1 MLKTTF
7 GTIALVLAC
16 AVGAVAPGTARAD
29 DPPLKVCATVA
40 ELGALARDVGGDQV
54 QVTVITKPTEDPHFT
69 PARPSQ
75 IKAVSECDLYVRV
88 GLELEFGWETILLNN
103 SRNGKVIPG
112 GQGFVDASTAIV
124 PMEVPV
130 VIIDRS
136 MGDIHPQGNPHYL
149 SDPVN
154 GLRVARLLRDKLS
167 QFRPAKTAYF
177 DTRLADFERRLEVAL
192 VGEPL
197 ARKYEAEKLATLAEY
212 GKLGAFLKE
221 QGDYDQLGGW
231 LQATEPYYGTKVIDD
246 HPMWPYFARRFGLVV
261 VGHLEPRP
269 GFPPTTKH
277 LGDLV
282 ALVKT
287 ERVPLVLASA
297 YYDPRHARFI
307 AENTGATVLAMAN
320 QAGARPGTDDYL
332 GMVDYNVRQ
341 VVDAMRARPAGASPG
356 A

>member
-1 MLKTTF
+1 MLNAISGTTMLLV
-7 GTIALVLAC
+7 ALVIGI
-16 AVGAVAPGTARAD
+16 GAPARALGAD
-29 DPPLKVCATVA
+29 DPLKICATVP
-40 ELGALARDVGGDQV
+40 ELGALAREVGGDHV
-54 QVTVITKPTEDPHFT
+54 QVSVIAKPTEDPHFT

-75 IKAVSECDLYVRV
+75 IKLVSECDMFVRM
-88 GLELEFGWETILLNN
+88 GLELEAGWEGQLLNN
-103 SRNGKVIPG
+103 SRNTKVVPG

-130 VIIDRS
+130 IPIDRS
-136 MGDIHPQGNPHYL
+136 MGDIHGQGNPHYL

-154 GLRVARLLRDKLS
+154 GLRVARLLRDKLA
-167 QFRPAKTAYF
+167 QFRPAERATF
-177 DTRLADFERRLEVAL
+177 DDRLADFERRVGVAL

-197 ARKYEAEKLATLAEY
+197 ARKYDAEKLATLAEY

-221 QGDYDQLGGW
+221 QGEYEQLGGW
-231 LQATEPYYGTKVIDD
+231 LKRTEPSYGTKVIDD

-282 ALVKT
+282 TLMKND
-287 ERVPLVLASA
+287 RVPLVLASA

-307 AENTGATVLAMAN
+307 AEATGAKVLAMAN
-320 QAGARPGTDDYL
+320 QVGARPGTDAYLDY
-332 GMVDYNVRQ
+332 VDYNVRQ
-341 VVDAMRARPAGASPG
+341 VADALRN
-356 A
+356 

>member
-1 MLKTTF
+1 MLNAMS
-7 GTIALVLAC
+7 GIIMLLLALLIGIGAP
-16 AVGAVAPGTARAD
+16 ARAVAD
-29 DPPLKVCATVA
+29 DAPLKICATVP
-40 ELGALARDVGGDQV
+40 ELGAIAREVGGDHL
-54 QVTVITKPTEDPHFT
+54 QVTVIAKPTEDPHFT

-75 IKAVSECDLYVRV
+75 IKAVSECDMFVRM
-88 GLELEFGWETILLNN
+88 GLELEAGWEGQLLNN
-103 SRNGKVIPG
+103 SRNTKVVPG

-130 VIIDRS
+130 IPIDRS
-136 MGDIHPQGNPHYL
+136 MGDIHGQGNPHYL

-154 GLRVARLLRDKLS
+154 GLRVARLLRDKIV
-167 QFRPAKTAYF
+167 QFRQAERATF
-177 DTRLADFERRLEVAL
+177 DGRLADFERRVGVAL
-192 VGEPL
+192 VGETL

-221 QGDYDQLGGW
+221 QGEYEQLGGW
-231 LQATEPYYGTKVIDD
+231 LKRTEPFYGTKVIDD

-282 ALVKT
+282 TLMKN

-307 AENTGATVLAMAN
+307 AEATGAKVLEMAN
-320 QAGARPGTDDYL
+320 QAGARPGTEAYLDY
-332 GMVDYNVRQ
+332 VDYNVRQ
-341 VVDAMRARPAGASPG
+341 VTDALRR
-356 A
+356 